1 MAKRVHACLGRAL
14 SKMVLDA
21 ARLDPA
27 QQN

>member
-14 SKMVLDA
+14 SKFVLDA
-21 ARLDPA
+21 ARLDQA

>member
-14 SKMVLDA
+14 SKFLIDSAHLDA
-21 ARLDPA
+21 A